1 MMMPVDP
8 ESSPS
13 RESDIDSFATE
24 FTTKTKPWSGVFECP
39 TFTQDNVTLANADCL
54 YVLKNMQDKSAALV
68 IIDPPYGGHT
78 HNQQGWDIAWS
89 VEEWTNILKETYRI
103 LVPAGHVIVFSSGKS
118 TRKIN
123 NSFIEAYERIFR
135 KEPSYY
141 PMAWVHNSRD
151 SSRAHGHLPRSQFE
165 SMHVYYREGEG
176 KLMKEAGTFAK
187 SYAFD
192 EHVGR
197 HNVFHIDKDDCH
209 KKPYPTVQRYFADK
223 RSEGK
228 CCSTFDYK
236 PETLMRALIRD
247 YTKPEHTVV
256 DLCMRHGI
264 TAVAAQLERRS
275 CIGIEIE
282 KQSYALA
289 VGRFK
294 DQFGVTTPIRASP
307 VASPVPPATL
317 HLDSPPHDV
326 APLPNAETAAPLL
339 VAPLP
344 NAETAAPL
352 LVAPIVSRI
361 KFLKKHVRQCGTP
374 GCTLPDNHIGLCSCA
389 TVGKKRTR
397 SAIEA

>member
-1 MMMPVDP
+1 MPVDFM
-8 ESSPS
+8 SSPS
-13 RESDIDSFATE
+13 RDSDTYLSDSCDTE
-24 FTTKTKPWSGVFECP
+24 IKTHSVILKCPSFTKDK
-39 TFTQDNVTLANADCL
+39 VTLANADCL
-54 YVLKNMQDKSAALV
+54 YVLKNMQDKTAALV
-68 IIDPPYGGHT
+68 VIDPPYGGHT

-89 VEEWTNILKETYRI
+89 DEEWKDILRETYRV
-103 LVPAGHVIVFSSGKS
+103 LMPAGHVVVFSSGKS
-118 TRKIN
+118 TLDIN
-123 NSFIEAYERIFR
+123 MAYIGAYKQLFG
-135 KEPSYY
+135 KKPSYY

-151 SSRAHGHLPRSQFE
+151 SSRAHGHVPRSQFE

-176 KLMKEAGTFAK
+176 KLMEKAGTFTK

-236 PETLMRALIRD
+236 PETLMRAQIRD

-307 VASPVPPATL
+307 VVA
-317 HLDSPPHDV
+317 SPPHD

-361 KFLKKHVRQCGTP
+361 RFLKKHVRQCGTP